1 MLRQCLRPFKTTY
14 DGRKKIEKIHLPAG
28 SDGACHD
35 VALAAEDLAAIGALC
50 LAGVFCAAQFG
61 TAAPLLC
68 AAGYAFLTV
77 RFEGQSIRDFLHSA
91 GAYFF
96 TPREFSWDGERET
109 E

>member
-1 MLRQCLRPFKTTY
+1 M
-14 DGRKKIEKIHLPAG
+14 RKYIYPQDLTARAKMWLWQ
-28 SDGACHD
+28 
-35 VALAAEDLAAIGALC
+35 LNDLAAIGALG

-77 RFEGQSIRDFLHSA
+77 RFEGQSIRDFLYSA
-91 GAYFF
+91 AAYFF
-96 TPREFSWDGERET
+96 TPREFSWDGERKT

>member
-1 MLRQCLRPFKTTY
+1 M
-14 DGRKKIEKIHLPAG
+14 RKYIDPQDLTARATMGLCQLNDPA
-28 SDGACHD
+28 AK
-35 VALAAEDLAAIGALC
+35 GALC

-96 TPREFSWDGERET
+96 TPREFSWERET